1 MKIALLTLLCV
12 IASNEPDFVSQQ
24 KKYPR
29 VRNAYHEKEALLT
42 RRLKEHNLSLDNLN
56 ILIMAYKT
64 ECVMDI
70 YAKKREDKVYK
81 KVTTYKMCPFR
92 IPRPKTSSRRL
103 TNPGRLLPYQ
113 PL

>member
-81 KVTTYKMCPFR
+81 KITTYKILSLIHISEP
-92 IPRPKTSSRRL
+92 TRRS
-103 TNPGRLLPYQ
+103 
-113 PL
+113 

>member
-42 RRLKEHNLSLDNLN
+42 RRLR
-56 ILIMAYKT
+56 T
-64 ECVMDI
+64 Q
-70 YAKKREDKVYK
+70 
-81 KVTTYKMCPFR
+81 PFV
-92 IPRPKTSSRRL
+92 
-103 TNPGRLLPYQ
+103 GQ
-113 PL
+113 PEYSYHGV